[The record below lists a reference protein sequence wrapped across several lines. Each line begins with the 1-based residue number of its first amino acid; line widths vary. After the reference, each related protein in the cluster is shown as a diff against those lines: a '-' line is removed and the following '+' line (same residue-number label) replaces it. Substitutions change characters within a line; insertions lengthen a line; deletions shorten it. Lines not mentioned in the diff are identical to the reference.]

1 MSRIS
6 IDKLIE
12 KLDSVSRTSLES
24 AAAIAARSSNVTV
37 DIAHWLAALL
47 ENKEVTELLERCRVS
62 VESARRE
69 LAAALDDLP
78 RGEGGSLTLSPNLIL
93 WAREAF
99 TLANLQHGRS
109 RISPG
114 DLFAAL
120 LDEPTLRAILRGAA
134 PSLRSLSSEALE
146 AELSQAREEGD
157 GPSALPSPVV
167 GAGKSGD
174 DFLALYTQ
182 DLTAAARAGQI
193 DPVIGRE
200 RELRQVVDVL
210 MRRRQN
216 NPILVGE
223 AGVGKTAIA
232 EALALEIVAGA
243 LPERLADVRLLSLD
257 LGLLQAGAGI
267 KGEFERRLRGVI
279 DAVKASAEPIILFID
294 EAHMLMGAGAQPG
307 QGDAANLL
315 KPALARGELRT
326 LAATTFSEYKRYI
339 EKDAALTRRFQAV
352 KVDEP
357 DEARAVAMLRGIAD
371 RFEDHHGVV
380 IRHSALAAAVSL
392 SARYIPDRQLP
403 DKAISLV
410 DTAAAS
416 VALSRHGL
424 PDPIRAAQAE
434 KERLDAEHRWL
445 SREPASIE
453 ASERLAAILARQGE
467 LEETIA
473 EIDRRYEAQRQ
484 LADDADRLEAL
495 LAQPEQNTAGPR
507 LDGHRPSDALMN
519 GDADAASHGEQD
531 RGALQAALAD
541 AERRLKEEAGSDPLV
556 PRVVDGDT
564 VAAVV
569 ARWTGIPVGKLLVD
583 EIATVRSLD
592 ERLKERIIGQN
603 DALERIAASMRS
615 ARAGLSDPRRPPA
628 VFLLVGLS
636 GTGKTET
643 ALALADLLYGGPQH
657 MTTINMS
664 EFKEEHKVSM
674 LLGSPPGYVGY
685 GEGGVLTEAVRRR
698 PYGVLLLDEID
709 KAHPGVQDIFFQ
721 VFDKGMLRDG
731 EGRDVDFKHTTILM
745 TANSGAELLAQ
756 LAEDPDTMPSG
767 DALETLITEELKK
780 HFKPAF
786 LGRTTILPYRP
797 LDQAALSKIVALQ
810 LDRIRERVDGRYGA
824 ELVLSDAARDRLVSA
839 ARASEMGAR
848 VIEAM
853 IGRDLL
859 PRISSL
865 FLQSMLEGRRVRRV
879 TVGYEE
885 NSGFGVEATYAEPEE
900 EFVGSKDEP
909 TDRVMTDAALGGP
922 DAAKR
927 RQASAP

>member
-1 MSRIS
+1 M
-6 IDKLIE
+6 
-12 KLDSVSRTSLES
+12 
-24 AAAIAARSSNVTV
+24 TV
-37 DIAHWLAALL
+37 DIPHWLSALL
-47 ENKEVTELLERCRVS
+47 DEREVQELLDRNRVS

-69 LAAALDDLP
+69 LTFALDDLP
-78 RGEGGSLTLSPNLIL
+78 RADGQSLTLSPNLIL

-99 TLANLQHGRS
+99 TLANLQYGRS
-109 RISPG
+109 RISSG
-114 DLFAAL
+114 DLLAAL

-134 PSLRSLSSEALE
+134 PSLRALSSEALD
-146 AELSQAREEGD
+146 AELLAAGGDQEDARV
-157 GPSALPSPVV
+157 LPLAA
-167 GAGKSGD
+167 GAGKGD

-182 DLTAAARAGQI
+182 DLTVAAREGQI

-232 EALALEIVAGA
+232 EALALEIVSGA
-243 LPERLADVRLLSLD
+243 LPEQLAGVRLLSLD

-279 DAVKASAEPIILFID
+279 DAVKASPEPIILFID
-294 EAHMLMGAGAQPG
+294 EAHMLMGAGAQAG

-357 DEARAVAMLRGIAD
+357 DESRAVAMLRGIAD
-371 RFEDHHGVV
+371 RFEAHHGVV

-403 DKAISLV
+403 DKAISLI

-424 PDPIRAAQAE
+424 PDSIRAAQAE
-434 KERLDAEHRWL
+434 KQRLDAEHRWL
-445 SREPASIE
+445 SREPANTE

-473 EIDRRYEAQRQ
+473 DVERRYETQRR
-484 LADDADRLEAL
+484 LADDADRIEAL
-495 LAQPEQNTAGPR
+495 LARSEPGRESGSNDESSPR
-507 LDGHRPSDALMN
+507 HARENDDAIVALPLD
-519 GDADAASHGEQD
+519 GEQD
-531 RGALQAALAD
+531 RGALQDALAE
-541 AERRLKEEAGSDPLV
+541 AERRMKEEAGADPLV

-569 ARWTGIPVGKLLVD
+569 ARWTGIPVGKLLAD
-583 EIATVRSLD
+583 DIATVRSLD
-592 ERLKERIIGQN
+592 ERLKERIIGQ
-603 DALERIAASMRS
+603 DPALERISASMRS

-756 LAEDPDTMPSG
+756 LAEDPDTMPAG
-767 DALETLITEELKK
+767 DALEALIAEELKR

-797 LDQAALSKIVALQ
+797 LDEAALAKIVALQ
-810 LDRIRERVDGRYGA
+810 LEKIRERVAERYGA
-824 ELVLSDAARDRLVSA
+824 ELALSDAARDRLVSV

-859 PRISSL
+859 PQISSL
-865 FLQSMLEGRRVRRV
+865 FLQSTLEGRRVCRV
-879 TVGYEE
+879 SVGYDEIA
-885 NSGFGVEATYAEPEE
+885 GFGVEPTYGEPEQ
-900 EFVGSKDEP
+900 EFGGSKDEP
-909 TDRVMTDAALGGP
+909 SDRVMPGTALRGP

-927 RQASAP
+927 RQASAS

>member
-6 IDKLIE
+6 IDKIIE
-12 KLDSVSRTSLES
+12 KLDSVCRASLER
-24 AAAIAARSSNVTV
+24 AAVIAAGSSNVTV
-37 DIAHWLAALL
+37 DIPHWLSALL
-47 ENKEVTELLERCRVS
+47 DEREVQELLDRNRVS

-69 LAAALDDLP
+69 LTSALDDLP
-78 RGEGGSLTLSPNLIL
+78 RGDGQSLTLSPNLIL

-99 TLANLQHGRS
+99 TLANLQYGRS
-109 RISPG
+109 RIASG
-114 DLFAAL
+114 DLLAAL
-120 LDEPTLRAILRGAA
+120 LDEPTLRAILRGAV
-134 PSLRSLSSEALE
+134 PSLRALSSEALD
-146 AELSQAREEGD
+146 AELLAARGDQEEAR
-157 GPSALPSPVV
+157 ALPLAAR
-167 GAGKSGD
+167 AGTGD

-182 DLTAAARAGQI
+182 DLTGAAREGRI

-200 RELRQVVDVL
+200 RELRQVVDAL

-232 EALALEIVAGA
+232 EALALEIVSGA
-243 LPERLADVRLLSLD
+243 LPEQLADVRLLSLD

-279 DAVKASAEPIILFID
+279 DAVKASPEPIILFID
-294 EAHMLMGAGAQPG
+294 EAHMLMGAGAQAG

-315 KPALARGELRT
+315 KPALARGEFRT

-357 DEARAVAMLRGIAD
+357 DEGRAVAMLRGIAD
-371 RFEDHHGVV
+371 RFEAHHGVV

-403 DKAISLV
+403 DKAISLI

-416 VALSRHGL
+416 VALGRHGP
-424 PDPIRAAQAE
+424 PDPIRAAEAE
-434 KERLDAEHRWL
+434 KQRLDAEHRWL
-445 SREPASIE
+445 SREPANTE
-453 ASERLAAILARQGE
+453 ASERLAAILARQSE

-473 EIDRRYEAQRQ
+473 EVERRYEAQRR
-484 LADDADRLEAL
+484 LADDADRIEAL
-495 LAQPEQNTAGPR
+495 LARSEPGRESGSGDGAPPR
-507 LDGHRPSDALMN
+507 RAARNDDAIVALPLD
-519 GDADAASHGEQD
+519 GEQD
-531 RGALQAALAD
+531 HDALQAALAD
-541 AERRLKEEAGSDPLV
+541 AERRIKEEAGADPLV
-556 PRVVDGDT
+556 PRVVDGET

-569 ARWTGIPVGKLLVD
+569 ARWTGIPVGKLLAD

-592 ERLKERIIGQN
+592 ERLKERIIGQ
-603 DALERIAASMRS
+603 DPALDRIAASMRS

-721 VFDKGMLRDG
+721 VFDKGVLRDG

-745 TANSGAELLAQ
+745 TANSGAELLSQ
-756 LAEDPDTMPSG
+756 LAEDPDTMPTG
-767 DALETLITEELKK
+767 DALEALIAGELKK

-786 LGRTTILPYRP
+786 LGRTTILPYLP
-797 LDQAALSKIVALQ
+797 LDEAALAKIVALQ
-810 LDRIRERVDGRYGA
+810 LEKIRVRVEERYGA
-824 ELVLSDAARDRLVSA
+824 DLILSDSARKRLVSA
-839 ARASEMGAR
+839 ARVSEMGAR

-859 PRISSL
+859 PQISSL
-865 FLQSMLEGRRVRRV
+865 FLQSMLEGRRIRRV
-879 TVGYEE
+879 SVSH
-885 NSGFGVEATYAEPEE
+885 NDAAGFGLDPVYVEPEE
-900 EFVGSKDEP
+900 EFAGSRDEP
-909 TDRVMTDAALGGP
+909 SKRAMP
-922 DAAKR
+922 DAELGAPDVAKR
-927 RQASAP
+927 RQASAS